1 MENKKF
7 FALCYL
13 NKSSLYRDSKHWQ
26 IANIYDH
33 YPTKEEL
40 QKTDLLGTGTD
51 YDNRLIDII
60 ADPNKHIA
68 RLVYSKNEIDW
79 FEKFF
84 EVSIWQFDYGQDI
97 KMSNYLITGYCDMLS
112 DDHIVI
118 NLTDD

>member
-40 QKTDLLGTGTD
+40 LKTDFLGTGTD

-60 ADPNKHIA
+60 ADTNKHIA
-68 RLVYSKNEIDW
+68 RLVFSKNEIDW
-79 FEKFF
+79 CEKFF
-84 EVSIWQFDYGQDI
+84 EVSIWQIANGEDNNVG
-97 KMSNYLITGYCDMLS
+97 NYLITGYGDMLS
-112 DDHIVI
+112 DDHIVM
-118 NLTDD
+118 NLTNK

>member
-26 IANIYDH
+26 IANVYDH

-40 QKTDLLGTGTD
+40 QKTSLLGTD
-51 YDNRLIDII
+51 KEYDNCLIDII
-60 ADPNKHIA
+60 ADPSKRIA
-68 RLVYSKNEIDW
+68 RLVYSKNKHDW
-79 FEKFF
+79 CEKFF
-84 EVSIWQFDYGQDI
+84 EVSILEFDYGQDLN
-97 KMSNYLITGYCDMLS
+97 MSGYLITGYCDMFS

-118 NLTDD
+118 NSTND

>member
-13 NKSSLYRDSKHWQ
+13 NKSSQMRDIKYWK

-40 QKTDLLGTGTD
+40 QKTELLGTGTD

-60 ADPNKHIA
+60 ADPNKHIV

-79 FEKFF
+79 CEKFF
-84 EVSIWQFDYGQDI
+84 EVSIWQIANGEDNNVG
-97 KMSNYLITGYCDMLS
+97 NYLITGYCDMLS

-118 NLTDD
+118 NLSDK

>member
-13 NKSSLYRDSKHWQ
+13 NKSSQWRDSKYWQ

-51 YDNRLIDII
+51 YDNRLIDIV
-60 ADPNKHIA
+60 ADPSKRTA
-68 RLVYSKNEIDW
+68 RLVYSEDENDW
-79 FEKFF
+79 CERFF
-84 EVSIWQFDYGQDI
+84 EVSVWKFKYVEDINMSDYFT
-97 KMSNYLITGYCDMLS
+97 TGYCDMMS

-118 NLTDD
+118 NLTNE

>member
-13 NKSSLYRDSKHWQ
+13 NKSSQMRDSKYWQ

-40 QKTDLLGTGTD
+40 QKTELLGTGTD

-79 FEKFF
+79 CEKFF
-84 EVSIWQFDYGQDI
+84 EVSIWQFDYGEDI
-97 KMSNYLITGYCDMLS
+97 NMSNYLITGYCDMLS

>member
-13 NKSSLYRDSKHWQ
+13 NKSLLYRDSIYWQ

-40 QKTDLLGTGTD
+40 QKTSLLGTGTD

-60 ADPNKHIA
+60 ADPSKHIA
-68 RLVYSKNEIDW
+68 RLVYSEDKNDW
-79 FEKFF
+79 FKRFF
-84 EVSIWQFDYGQDI
+84 EVSVWEFEYGENINMSDYF
-97 KMSNYLITGYCDMLS
+97 ITGYCDMMT
-112 DDHIVI
+112 DEHIVI
-118 NLTDD
+118 NLSNE

>member
-1 MENKKF
+1 MENKKL

-13 NKSSLYRDSKHWQ
+13 NKSSQMRDSKYWQ

-60 ADPNKHIA
+60 ADPSKHIA
-68 RLVYSKNEIDW
+68 RLVYSENELDW
-79 FEKFF
+79 CDKLF
-84 EVSIWQFDYGQDI
+84 EVSIWEFKYGENI
-97 KMSNYLITGYCDMLS
+97 NMSNYLITGYCDMFS

-118 NLTDD
+118 NSTND

>member
-13 NKSSLYRDSKHWQ
+13 NKSSLYRDSKYWQ

-40 QKTDLLGTGTD
+40 QKTSLLGTGTD

-60 ADPNKHIA
+60 ADPSKHIA
-68 RLVYSKNEIDW
+68 RLVYSEDKKDW
-79 FEKFF
+79 FKRFF
-84 EVSIWQFDYGQDI
+84 EVSVWEFEYGEDINMNDYF
-97 KMSNYLITGYCDMLS
+97 ITGYCDMMN
-112 DDHIVI
+112 DEHIVI
-118 NLTDD
+118 NLSNE

>member
-13 NKSSLYRDSKHWQ
+13 NKSSQMRDSKYWQ

-40 QKTDLLGTGTD
+40 QKSSLLGTGKD
-51 YDNRLIDII
+51 YDNSLIDII
-60 ADPNKHIA
+60 ADPSKYIA
-68 RLVYSKNEIDW
+68 RLVYSENRFDW

-84 EVSIWQFDYGQDI
+84 EVSIWEFKYGENI
-97 KMSNYLITGYCDMLS
+97 NMSNYLITGYCDMMT

-118 NLTDD
+118 NLSDK

>member
-13 NKSSLYRDSKHWQ
+13 NKSSVLHDSKYSQ

-40 QKTDLLGTGTD
+40 QKTELLGTDAD

-60 ADPNKHIA
+60 ADPSKHTA
-68 RLVYSKNEIDW
+68 RLVYSEDESDW
-79 FEKFF
+79 SEKFF
-84 EVSIWQFDYGQDI
+84 EVSVWEFKYGEDINMNDYA
-97 KMSNYLITGYCDMLS
+97 ITGYCDMMTNE
-112 DDHIVI
+112 HIVI
-118 NLTDD
+118 NLSDK

>member
-13 NKSSLYRDSKHWQ
+13 NKSAQWRDSKYWQ

-40 QKTDLLGTGTD
+40 QKTSILGTGTD

-68 RLVYSKNEIDW
+68 RLVYSKNMDDW
-79 FEKFF
+79 YERFF
-84 EVSIWQFDYGQDI
+84 EVSVRAFKYGEDI
-97 KMSNYLITGYCDMLS
+97 NMSNYLITGYCDMLT
-112 DDHIVI
+112 DEHIVM
-118 NLTDD
+118 NLSND

>member
-1 MENKKF
+1 MEDKKL
-7 FALCYL
+7 FALCYI
-13 NKSSLYRDSKHWQ
+13 NKSSKYRDSKYWQ

-40 QKTDLLGTGTD
+40 QKTELLGTGTD

-60 ADPNKHIA
+60 ADPSKHIA

-97 KMSNYLITGYCDMLS
+97 KMSNYLITSYCDMLS

>member
-13 NKSSLYRDSKHWQ
+13 NKSSQMRDSKYWQ

-60 ADPNKHIA
+60 ADPSKHIA
-68 RLVYSKNEIDW
+68 RLVYSEDENDW
-79 FEKFF
+79 SEKFF
-84 EVSIWQFDYGQDI
+84 EVSVWEFKYGEDINMNDYA
-97 KMSNYLITGYCDMLS
+97 ITGYCDMMTNE
-112 DDHIVI
+112 HIVI
-118 NLTDD
+118 NLSDK

>member
-13 NKSSLYRDSKHWQ
+13 NKSSQWRDSKYWQ

-40 QKTDLLGTGTD
+40 QKTSILGTGKD

-60 ADPNKHIA
+60 ADPRKHIA
-68 RLVYSKNEIDW
+68 RLVYSKNENNW
-79 FEKFF
+79 YERFF
-84 EVSIWQFDYGQDI
+84 EVSIMKFEYGQDI
-97 KMSNYLITGYCDMLS
+97 NMSNYLITGYCDMMS

-118 NLTDD
+118 NSTND

>member
-13 NKSSLYRDSKHWQ
+13 NKSSQMRDIKYWK

-40 QKTDLLGTGTD
+40 QKTELLGTGTD

-60 ADPNKHIA
+60 ADPSKHIA
-68 RLVYSKNEIDW
+68 RLVYSKNKHDW
-79 FEKFF
+79 CERFF
-84 EVSIWQFDYGQDI
+84 EVSIMQFDYGEDI
-97 KMSNYLITGYCDMLS
+97 NMSNYLITGYCDMLS

-118 NLTDD
+118 NSTND

>member
-1 MENKKF
+1 M
-7 FALCYL
+7 
-13 NKSSLYRDSKHWQ
+13 RDSKYWQ

-97 KMSNYLITGYCDMLS
+97 NMSNYLITGYCDMLS
-112 DDHIVI
+112 DDHIVM

>member
-13 NKSSLYRDSKHWQ
+13 NKSSQRRDSKYWK
-26 IANIYDH
+26 IANVYDH

-40 QKTDLLGTGTD
+40 QKTSLLGTGTD

-60 ADPNKHIA
+60 ADQNKHIA
-68 RLVYSKNEIDW
+68 RLVYSKNKNEW
-79 FEKFF
+79 CERFF
-84 EVSIWQFDYGQDI
+84 EVSVWEFKYGEDI
-97 KMSNYLITGYCDMLS
+97 NMNNYLITGYCDMLT

-118 NLTDD
+118 NLSND

>member
-13 NKSSLYRDSKHWQ
+13 NKSSQWRDSKYWQ

-40 QKTDLLGTGTD
+40 LKTDLLGTGTD

-60 ADPNKHIA
+60 ADQDKRTA
-68 RLVYSKNEIDW
+68 RLVYSENEDDW
-79 FEKFF
+79 CEKFF
-84 EVSIWQFDYGQDI
+84 EVSIWEFKYGEDVN
-97 KMSNYLITGYCDMLS
+97 MSNYLITGYCDMMT

-118 NLTDD
+118 YLPDK

>member
-13 NKSSLYRDSKHWQ
+13 NKSSKYRDSKYWQ

-84 EVSIWQFDYGQDI
+84 EVSIWQFDYGEDI
-97 KMSNYLITGYCDMLS
+97 NMSNYLITGYCDMLS

-118 NLTDD
+118 NSTND

>member
-13 NKSSLYRDSKHWQ
+13 NKSSLYRDSKYWQ

-40 QKTDLLGTGTD
+40 QKTNLLGTGTD
-51 YDNRLIDII
+51 YDNRFIDII
-60 ADPNKHIA
+60 ADPSKQIA
-68 RLVYSKNEIDW
+68 RLVYSEDKKDW
-79 FEKFF
+79 YERFF
-84 EVSIWQFDYGQDI
+84 EVSVWEFVYGEDINMCDYA
-97 KMSNYLITGYCDMLS
+97 ITGYCDMMT

-118 NLTDD
+118 NLTNE

>member
-13 NKSSLYRDSKHWQ
+13 NKSSQWRDSKYWQ

-40 QKTDLLGTGTD
+40 QKTSLLGTGKD
-51 YDNRLIDII
+51 YDNSLIDII
-60 ADPNKHIA
+60 ADQNKRIA
-68 RLVYSKNEIDW
+68 RLVYSKNKHDW
-79 FEKFF
+79 CEKFF
-84 EVSIWQFDYGQDI
+84 EVSIMEFDYGQDLN
-97 KMSNYLITGYCDMLS
+97 MSGYLITGYCDMFS

-118 NLTDD
+118 NSTND

>member
-13 NKSSLYRDSKHWQ
+13 NKSSQWRDSKYWQ

-51 YDNRLIDII
+51 YDNSLIDII
-60 ADPNKHIA
+60 ADQNKRTA
-68 RLVYSKNEIDW
+68 RLVYSKNKHDW
-79 FEKFF
+79 CERFF
-84 EVSIWQFDYGQDI
+84 EVSVREFDYGEDI
-97 KMSNYLITGYCDMLS
+97 NMSNYLTTGYCDMLTNE
-112 DDHIVI
+112 HIVM
-118 NLTDD
+118 NLPNH

>member
-1 MENKKF
+1 MEKKKF

-13 NKSSLYRDSKHWQ
+13 NKSSQWRDSKYWQ

-40 QKTDLLGTGTD
+40 QKTSLLGTSKD

-60 ADPNKHIA
+60 ADPSKRIA
-68 RLVYSKNEIDW
+68 RLVYSKNKNDW
-79 FEKFF
+79 CERFF
-84 EVSIWQFDYGQDI
+84 EVSVREFDYGEDVN
-97 KMSNYLITGYCDMLS
+97 MSNYLITGYCDMLS

-118 NLTDD
+118 NSTND